1 MGNYFCILVPVMGET
16 LLKYKSH
23 VTVSFPPYMMDLI
36 TEHCYLTGLSKQD
49 LIRISVRSLL
59 SAKFDQDIEKVA
71 IERMKQQAKQKI

>member
-1 MGNYFCILVPVMGET
+1 
-16 LLKYKSH
+16 
-23 VTVSFPPYMMDLI
+23 MMDLI

-71 IERMKQQAKQKI
+71 IERMKQQAKQTI